1 MLWLFVKCTLHPS
14 RLYDA
19 LAPFCLHVPAFE
31 QSSGKC
37 SAAALDVL
45 ANVFRDE
52 LLLHILPLLKE
63 LLFHPDW
70 VVKESG
76 ILVLGAIA
84 EGKDGIIANVQKPPQ
99 RNPHWSHLCPQAACR
114 AWSRICP
121 SSFPTSSSVCLIK
134 KPWCGPSLAGH
145 WVDMPTGLS
154 VSLRI
159 HTWSLWWRSCSN
171 VSWTVTSVCRRLLAG
186 KQLAYI
192 MHYWISSHRLYVIVT
207 HDQLLLI
214 PVHLPLWRR
223 KPAQSWCLIWRSSWT
238 RWCLRSASTNTKIC
252 SFFTTP

>member
-1 MLWLFVKCTLHPS
+1 MLWLFVKYTLHLS

-19 LAPFCLHVPAFE
+19 PARFCLHVSAFE
-31 QSSGKC
+31 QTPGKC

-84 EGKDGIIANVQKPPQ
+84 EGRNGKKKHIHQIFRIANGS
-99 RNPHWSHLCPQAACR
+99 NWHWSDLRPQAACR
-114 AWSRICP
+114 AWSHTCL
-121 SSFPTSSSVCLIK
+121 SSFPTSCSVCLIK

-145 WVDMPTGLS
+145 WVVMPTGLS
-154 VSLRI
+154 VSLRT

-171 VSWTVTSVCRRLLAG
+171 VSWIVTSVYRRLLAG
-186 KQLAYI
+186 RQEPL
-192 MHYWISSHRLYVIVT
+192 SSLHTYHCWVSSWCYYVIIT
-207 HDQLLLI
+207 SDQLLS
-214 PVHLPLWRR
+214 P
-223 KPAQSWCLIWRSSWT
+223 CSS
-238 RWCLRSASTNTKIC
+238 L
-252 SFFTTP
+252 